1 MNIENTIIENTIV
14 NEKVGESTKDLGQVF
29 TPNYIVELILNEVDY
44 SGEKILDK
52 SIIEPSFGDGAFLIK
67 IIQRLI
73 DTCRMANKSDEDIKN
88 ILNDNIHGIEIDPDL
103 YAKTIN
109 KLNTVLN
116 IYGLEN
122 IPWKNLVCQ
131 NTLEFISPT
140 NFDYVVG
147 NPPYI
152 RIHNIDDDTRNLLK
166 DFSFSDGTTDMYI
179 LFFEKCIKMLSE
191 DGKLGFI
198 TPNSYL
204 TNSSQKK
211 FRKYLMQE
219 NLIKNIINFGSY
231 MVFEDIMTYTAITIL
246 EKQKKDFDFTYKMY
260 ERNQETFVT
269 NYSTLDF
276 KGIAEQPWNFNTE
289 ENTNLL
295 NAIKSRSVNLSK
307 YATIQYGVATN
318 KDAIYIGKIENIK
331 NKKKLVLFKNG
342 YEKEKTFEIEADILK
357 TVIKG
362 STYNGEENTSNKI
375 IFPYVWDEKTK
386 TYSPLDEDNFK
397 KKYPKAY
404 EYLEQ
409 YKSVLEERDLH
420 ENTQWYEFGRSQG
433 LNNSRYKKL
442 IIKHIFSMDE
452 NKMKVYEVNEDTVVY
467 SGIYI
472 TCQQSENIPYI
483 KDILESDEFC
493 KYAKIVGKDMAG
505 NYKSI
510 SSNNIKSYGI
520 NQFIGKQYFELPNK
534 FDELPSQTKDS
545 YWEEYINKEFISKLQ
560 KAYEIAI
567 ENPRSTD
574 KIVHIHSYIAEAIQF
589 KLGDSFVIKSHGY
602 DLADGEVKVK
612 GRYYDKNVDISVM
625 KNGIVL
631 GSIGVKLINNNFAQN
646 ANNYFENMLGETV
659 NLRINNQPYSQ
670 LIVVPEFLPYLNN
683 DKQCNRIEHISDHHI
698 DKYLKL
704 SKENIGLY
712 HRPDLL
718 SVVLIT
724 TGNYDYLKK
733 SIETKTPL
741 KDVKK
746 LKESIKIGY
755 ANIQQNEHM
764 NDETK
769 QFLKKHINLNDFLN
783 AFVSLILANSYGK

>member
-1 MNIENTIIENTIV
+1 MNIENQIIETTIV
-14 NEKVGESTKDLGQVF
+14 NEKVGISTKDLGQVF

-44 SGEKILDK
+44 LGEKILNK
-52 SIIEPSFGDGAFLIK
+52 TIIEPSFGDGAFLIK

-73 DTCRMANKSDEDIKN
+73 DTCRMTNKNDDEIKYILNKN
-88 ILNDNIHGIEIDPDL
+88 IYGIEIDEEL
-103 YAKTIN
+103 YTKTIN

-116 IYGLEN
+116 IYGLTNIAWEN
-122 IPWKNLVCQ
+122 LICGD
-131 NTLEFISPT
+131 TLEFSNPT
-140 NFDYVVG
+140 KFDFVVG

-152 RIHNIDDDTRNLLK
+152 RIHNINENTRNLLK
-166 DFSFSDGTTDMYI
+166 NFTFSNGTTDMYI

-204 TNSSQKK
+204 INTSQKE
-211 FRKYLMQE
+211 FRKYLMQK
-219 NLIKNIINFGSY
+219 NFIKNIINFGSY

-246 EKQKKDFDFTYKMY
+246 EKQKKDFDFTYRMY
-260 ERNQETFVT
+260 EKNQEIFVT

-276 KGIAEQPWNFNTE
+276 VGIDQPWNFDTE

-295 NAIKSRSVNLSK
+295 NSIKSRNVNLSK

-318 KDAIYIGKIENIK
+318 KDSIYIGKIENIK
-331 NKKKLVLFKNG
+331 NKKKFVLFRNA
-342 YEKEKTFEIEADILK
+342 YEKKKVFEIEADILK

-362 STYNGEENTSNKI
+362 STYNGEEDLTNKI
-375 IFPYVWDEKTK
+375 IFPYIWNEKTK
-386 TYSPLDEDNFK
+386 TYSPLNEDTFK
-397 KKYPKAY
+397 TKYPNAY
-404 EYLEQ
+404 KYLEQ
-409 YKSVLEERDLH
+409 YKDILMERDLH
-420 ENTQWYEFGRSQG
+420 QNTKWYEFGRSQG
-433 LNNSRYKKL
+433 LNNSKFRKL
-442 IIKHIFSMDE
+442 IIKHIFNANE
-452 NKMKVYEVNEDTVVY
+452 NSMKVYEVSEETIVY

-472 TCQQSENIPYI
+472 TCQKNENITYI
-483 KDILESDEFC
+483 KEILESEEFC
-493 KYAKIVGKDMAG
+493 KYAKIVGKDMSG

-520 NQFIGKQYFELPNK
+520 NQFIGKQYFELPNDFNK
-534 FDELPSQTKDS
+534 LPSLKKDCF
-545 YWEEYINKEFISKLQ
+545 WEEYINKEFVSKLQ
-560 KAYEIAI
+560 KAYEIAV

-602 DLADGEVKVK
+602 DLADGEIKVK
-612 GRYYDKNVDISVM
+612 GKYYDKNVDISVM

-670 LIVVPEFLPYLNN
+670 LIIVPEFLPYLNN
-683 DKQCNRIEHISDHHI
+683 DKQCNKIEYITDHHI

-718 SVVLIT
+718 SVILIT

-733 SIETKTPL
+733 SIETKIPL

-746 LKESIKIGY
+746 LKESIKISY
-755 ANIQQNEHM
+755 ADIQQNKHM
-764 NDETK
+764 NDDTK
-769 QFLKKHINLNDFLN
+769 QFLQKHINLNDFLN